1 MTTHSGILAWRI
13 PWTEEP
19 GGLYSP
25 WCHKE
30 SDITEHIL
38 YVFITFI
45 FKQIPNIFINFLVK
59 ILNRFQK
66 LFSPVFVVKF
76 LAELPYFK
84 ILGLKPIHLFCF
96 PIITSLGTSK

>member
-1 MTTHSGILAWRI
+1 MTTHSSILSWRI

-19 GGLYSP
+19 GGP
-25 WCHKE
+25 PRGHRE